1 MFELKESKEIELLN
15 VNAQIYQ
22 HSKFDTQHIHLD
34 SPNDEKVFMVAFR
47 TIPEDSTGVAH
58 ILEHTSLCGSEKYP
72 VRDPFFMMIRRSLNS
87 FMNAFTSSD
96 WTAYP
101 FATQNNKDFQ
111 NLLDVYVDSAFF
123 PKLDP
128 LDFSQEGHR
137 LELDSNQN
145 LEIKGVVFNEMK
157 GAMSSPTDQLWHGI
171 SKHLFE
177 ESTYH
182 HNSGGDPEKIIDL
195 THEDLIAFHKK
206 HYHPSNATFFTFG
219 NVVIDEI
226 HDHLERNVFDKFT
239 PAAQKLIIQ
248 PAKIFTAPMSAQG
261 TYQPLP
267 GDEEN
272 HHVVVSWLLGN
283 SHEPLNLLEKY
294 FMSNILLDNSSS
306 PLRKALEQSD
316 LGKSPSPFLG
326 IEPSNKEIVFMAG
339 LEGAKANQA
348 KNIEEL
354 ILTTLQNLVT
364 NGVPKELIS
373 SALHQLEIGQR
384 EISGGGMPYGL
395 QLMLGCMN
403 ACIHYDNP
411 ISMLD
416 LDGNFTKLKEKISKD
431 DYIESLIESAL
442 LINSHRLTFELKPD
456 SGFNENIEE
465 YFSSTLKEKEQTLTD
480 IDKNKIIKLADD
492 LKTRQEAEDDV
503 SLLPKV
509 AIADIP
515 LKREYAQSN
524 AVVGNRLIYEVGTNG
539 LIYSDFLFP
548 CGNLSNEELLF
559 SSLYTFIITEVGFK
573 DKSYEEVQAH
583 QSKISG
589 GINAS
594 IKLQTKES
602 SEPGTLFLS
611 LASKCLEENFS
622 NMEELILNTI
632 KSVRFDEEQRIQ
644 DLLNIFVA
652 RNDESLNQN
661 GHYLAMNSA
670 ASSLN
675 TLATTSFHL
684 SGLQMI
690 HRSKELI
697 SKIQLDG
704 DASYIINTLKSIHS
718 KVSVQPYKI
727 FTACSKDALKNKS
740 EEFDASQAKQEQQ
753 LIDAAKSQIAWITG
767 SQVCY
772 CAQAFMGVPRE
783 HPDAAALSVLAT
795 VLRNGFLH
803 TAIREKGGAY
813 GAGASND
820 THTNTFKLFS
830 YRDPKCK
837 ETFEAFEDAI
847 SWAKTSINEQHLEE
861 AILGVVSSIDK
872 PLSPV
877 GEAKNDFNF
886 NLEKINI
893 EERLAFRQRIINCSI
908 EDLVRVNEK
917 YLTKESK
924 RSILAGESFK
934 NQAMELK
941 LEILEV

>member
-1 MFELKESKEIELLN
+1 M
-15 VNAQIYQ
+15 
-22 HSKFDTQHIHLD
+22 
-34 SPNDEKVFMVAFR
+34 
-47 TIPEDSTGVAH
+47 
-58 ILEHTSLCGSEKYP
+58 
-72 VRDPFFMMIRRSLNS
+72 
-87 FMNAFTSSD
+87 
-96 WTAYP
+96 
-101 FATQNNKDFQ
+101 
-111 NLLDVYVDSAFF
+111 
-123 PKLDP
+123 
-128 LDFSQEGHR
+128 
-137 LELDSNQN
+137 
-145 LEIKGVVFNEMK
+145 
-157 GAMSSPTDQLWHGI
+157 

-177 ESTYH
+177 ETTYH

-195 THEDLIAFHKK
+195 THEDLVAFHQK

-239 PAAQKLIIQ
+239 PASQKLVIQ
-248 PAKIFTAPMSAQG
+248 PAKIFTAPVSAQG

-267 GDEEN
+267 GDEKN

-339 LEGAKANQA
+339 LEGVAANQA
-348 KNIEEL
+348 ENIEKL
-354 ILTTLQNLVT
+354 ILTTLQDLVK

-403 ACIHYDNP
+403 ACIHYDDP

-416 LDGNFTKLKEKISKD
+416 LDGNFTKLKEKIAKEG
-431 DYIESLIESAL
+431 YIESLIESAL
-442 LINSHRLTFELKPD
+442 LANSHRLTYELKPD
-456 SGFNENIEE
+456 SSFNDNLEE
-465 YFSSTLKEKEQTLTD
+465 YFSSTLKEKEETLTD
-480 IDKNKIIKLADD
+480 LDKNKIMKLADD
-492 LKTRQEAEDDV
+492 LKTRQEADDDA

-509 AIADIP
+509 TIEDIP
-515 LKREYAQSN
+515 LKREYSKSSEI
-524 AVVGNRLIYEVGTNG
+524 VGSRSIYEVGTNG
-539 LIYSDFLFP
+539 LVYSDFLFP
-548 CGNLSNEELLF
+548 CSSLTNEELLF
-559 SSLYTFIITEVGFK
+559 SSLYTFIITEVGIQ
-573 DKSYEEVQAH
+573 DKSYEEIQAH

-589 GINAS
+589 GINAA
-594 IKLQTKES
+594 IRLQTKEP
-602 SEPGTLFLS
+602 SELGTLFLS
-611 LASKCLEENFS
+611 IASKCLEENF
-622 NMEELILNTI
+622 NGMEELIFDTI
-632 KSVRFDEEQRIQ
+632 KSVRFDEEKRIL

-675 TLATTSFHL
+675 TLATTSFHI

-690 HRSKELI
+690 HRAKELI

-704 DASYIINTLKSIHS
+704 DVSYIINILQNIHS
-718 KVSVQPYKI
+718 KVSSKPYKI
-727 FTACSKDALKNKS
+727 FTACSKDALKNKL
-740 EEFDASQAKQEQQ
+740 EEFETSQAKQEQQ
-753 LIDAAKSQIAWITG
+753 LIDAAQSQIAWITG

-772 CAQAFMGVPRE
+772 CAQAFAGVSRE
-783 HPDAAALSVLAT
+783 HPDSAALSVLAT

-820 THTNTFKLFS
+820 TATNTFKLFS

-837 ETFEAFEDAI
+837 ETFQAFEDAI

-886 NLEKINI
+886 NLEDINI
-893 EERLAFRQRIINCSI
+893 DERLAFRQRIINCSI
-908 EDLVRVNEK
+908 EDLVRVNKK

-934 NQAMELK
+934 DQAQELK

>member
-22 HSKFDTQHIHLD
+22 HSKFNTQHIHLD

-157 GAMSSPTDQLWHGI
+157 GAMSSPTDQLWHGM

-177 ESTYH
+177 ETTYH

-195 THEDLIAFHKK
+195 THEDLVAFHQK

-219 NVVIDEI
+219 NVVINEI
-226 HDHLERNVFDKFT
+226 HDHLERNVFEKFT
-239 PAAQKLIIQ
+239 PASQKLIIQ
-248 PAKIFTAPMSAQG
+248 PAKIFTAPVSAQG

-267 GDEEN
+267 GDEDN
-272 HHVVVSWLLGN
+272 HHVVISWLIGN

-339 LEGAKANQA
+339 LEGVAADQA
-348 KNIEEL
+348 KNVEEL
-354 ILTTLQNLVT
+354 ILSTLQDLVK

-416 LDGNFTKLKEKISKD
+416 LDENFTKLKAKISKEG
-431 DYIESLIESAL
+431 YIEGLIESAL
-442 LINSHRLTFELKPD
+442 LANSHRLTYELKPD
-456 SGFNENIEE
+456 SRFNDNLEE
-465 YFSSTLKEKEQTLTD
+465 YFSSTLKEKEETLTD
-480 IDKNKIIKLADD
+480 LDKNKINKLADD
-492 LKTRQEAEDDV
+492 LKARQEADDDA

-509 AIADIP
+509 TIEDIP
-515 LKREYAQSN
+515 LKREYSQSN
-524 AVVGNRLIYEVGTNG
+524 ALVGNRSIYEVGTNG
-539 LIYSDFLFP
+539 LVYSDFLFP
-548 CGNLSNEELLF
+548 CSSLTNEELLF
-559 SSLYTFIITEVGFK
+559 SSLYTFIITEVGIQ
-573 DKSYEEVQAH
+573 DKSYEEIQAH

-589 GINAS
+589 GISAA

-611 LASKCLEENFS
+611 IASKCLEENFNS
-622 NMEELILNTI
+622 MEELIFNTI
-632 KSVRFDEEQRIQ
+632 KSVRFDEEKRVL

-690 HRSKELI
+690 HRTKELI

-704 DASYIINTLKSIHS
+704 DASYIINILQNIHG
-718 KVSVQPYKI
+718 KVSSKPHKI
-727 FTACSKDALKNKS
+727 FTACSKDALKNKL
-740 EEFDASQAKQEQQ
+740 EEFEASQSKQEQQ
-753 LIDAAKSQIAWITG
+753 LIDATKSQIAWITG

-772 CAQAFMGVPRE
+772 CAQAFAGVARE
-783 HPDAAALSVLAT
+783 HPDSAALSVLAT

-820 THTNTFKLFS
+820 NATNTFKLFS

-837 ETFEAFEDAI
+837 ETFQAFEDAI

-886 NLEKINI
+886 NLEDINI
-893 EERLAFRQRIINCSI
+893 DDRLAFRQRIINCSI

-934 NQAMELK
+934 DQAKELK

>member
-22 HSKFDTQHIHLD
+22 HSKFNTQHIHLD

-157 GAMSSPTDQLWHGI
+157 GAMSSPTDQLWHGM

-177 ESTYH
+177 ETTYH

-195 THEDLIAFHKK
+195 THEDLVAFHQK

-226 HDHLERNVFDKFT
+226 HDHLERNVFEKFT
-239 PAAQKLIIQ
+239 PASQKLIIQ
-248 PAKIFTAPMSAQG
+248 PAKIFTAPVSAQG

-267 GDEEN
+267 GDEDN
-272 HHVVVSWLLGN
+272 HHVVISWLIGN

-339 LEGAKANQA
+339 LEGVAADQA
-348 KNIEEL
+348 KNVEEL
-354 ILTTLQNLVT
+354 ILSTLQDLVK

-416 LDGNFTKLKEKISKD
+416 LDENFTKLKEKISKEG
-431 DYIESLIESAL
+431 YIEGLIESAL
-442 LINSHRLTFELKPD
+442 LANSHRLTYELKPD
-456 SGFNENIEE
+456 SRFNDNLEE
-465 YFSSTLKEKEQTLTD
+465 YFSSTLKEKEETLTD
-480 IDKNKIIKLADD
+480 LDKNKINKLADD
-492 LKTRQEAEDDV
+492 LKARQEADDDA

-509 AIADIP
+509 TIEDIP
-515 LKREYAQSN
+515 LKREYSQSN
-524 AVVGNRLIYEVGTNG
+524 ALVGNRSIYEVGTNG
-539 LIYSDFLFP
+539 LVYSDFLFP
-548 CGNLSNEELLF
+548 CSSLTNEELLF
-559 SSLYTFIITEVGFK
+559 SSLYTFIITEVGIQ
-573 DKSYEEVQAH
+573 DKSYEEIQAH

-589 GINAS
+589 GISAA

-611 LASKCLEENFS
+611 IASKCLEENFNS
-622 NMEELILNTI
+622 MEELIFNTI
-632 KSVRFDEEQRIQ
+632 KSVRFDEEKRVL

-690 HRSKELI
+690 HRTKELI

-704 DASYIINTLKSIHS
+704 DASYIINILQNIHG
-718 KVSVQPYKI
+718 KVSSKPHKI
-727 FTACSKDALKNKS
+727 FTACSKDALKNKL
-740 EEFDASQAKQEQQ
+740 EEFEASQSKQEQQ
-753 LIDAAKSQIAWITG
+753 LIDATKSQIAWITG

-772 CAQAFMGVPRE
+772 CAQAFAGVARE
-783 HPDAAALSVLAT
+783 HPDSAALSVLAT

-820 THTNTFKLFS
+820 NATNTFKLFS

-837 ETFEAFEDAI
+837 ETFQAFEDAI

-886 NLEKINI
+886 NLEDINI
-893 EERLAFRQRIINCSI
+893 DDRLAFRQRIINCSI

-934 NQAMELK
+934 DQAKELK

>member
-326 IEPSNKEIVFMAG
+326 VEPSNKEIVFMAG

-509 AIADIP
+509 TIADIP

>member
-456 SGFNENIEE
+456 SGFNENIEG

-509 AIADIP
+509 TIADIP

-704 DASYIINTLKSIHS
+704 DTSYIINTLKSIHS

>member
-1 MFELKESKEIELLN
+1 
-15 VNAQIYQ
+15 
-22 HSKFDTQHIHLD
+22 
-34 SPNDEKVFMVAFR
+34 
-47 TIPEDSTGVAH
+47 
-58 ILEHTSLCGSEKYP
+58 
-72 VRDPFFMMIRRSLNS
+72 
-87 FMNAFTSSD
+87 
-96 WTAYP
+96 
-101 FATQNNKDFQ
+101 
-111 NLLDVYVDSAFF
+111 
-123 PKLDP
+123 
-128 LDFSQEGHR
+128 
-137 LELDSNQN
+137 
-145 LEIKGVVFNEMK
+145 
-157 GAMSSPTDQLWHGI
+157 
-171 SKHLFE
+171 
-177 ESTYH
+177 
-182 HNSGGDPEKIIDL
+182 
-195 THEDLIAFHKK
+195 
-206 HYHPSNATFFTFG
+206 
-219 NVVIDEI
+219 
-226 HDHLERNVFDKFT
+226 
-239 PAAQKLIIQ
+239 
-248 PAKIFTAPMSAQG
+248 
-261 TYQPLP
+261 
-267 GDEEN
+267 
-272 HHVVVSWLLGN
+272 
-283 SHEPLNLLEKY
+283 
-294 FMSNILLDNSSS
+294 MSNILLDNSSS

-339 LEGAKANQA
+339 LEGVAADQA
-348 KNIEEL
+348 KNVEEL
-354 ILTTLQNLVT
+354 ILSTLQDLVK

-416 LDGNFTKLKEKISKD
+416 LDENFTKLKEKISKEG
-431 DYIESLIESAL
+431 YIEGLIESAL
-442 LINSHRLTFELKPD
+442 LTNSHRLTYELKPD
-456 SGFNENIEE
+456 SRFNDNLEE
-465 YFSSTLKEKEQTLTD
+465 YFSSTLKEKEETLTD
-480 IDKNKIIKLADD
+480 LDKNKINKLADD
-492 LKTRQEAEDDV
+492 LKARQEADDDA

-509 AIADIP
+509 TIEDIP
-515 LKREYAQSN
+515 LKREYSQSN
-524 AVVGNRLIYEVGTNG
+524 ALVGNRSIYEVGTNG
-539 LIYSDFLFP
+539 LVYSDFLFP
-548 CGNLSNEELLF
+548 CSSLTNEELLF
-559 SSLYTFIITEVGFK
+559 SSLYTFIITEVGIQ
-573 DKSYEEVQAH
+573 DKSYEEIQAH

-589 GINAS
+589 GISAA

-611 LASKCLEENFS
+611 IASKCLEENF
-622 NMEELILNTI
+622 NAMEELIFNTI
-632 KSVRFDEEQRIQ
+632 KSVRFDEEKRVL

-690 HRSKELI
+690 HRTKELI

-704 DASYIINTLKSIHS
+704 DASYIINILQNIHG
-718 KVSVQPYKI
+718 KVSSKPHKI
-727 FTACSKDALKNKS
+727 FTACSKDALKNKL
-740 EEFDASQAKQEQQ
+740 EEFEASQSKQEQQ
-753 LIDAAKSQIAWITG
+753 LIDATKSQIAWITG

-772 CAQAFMGVPRE
+772 CAQAFAGVARE
-783 HPDAAALSVLAT
+783 HPDSAALSVLAT

-820 THTNTFKLFS
+820 NATNTFKLFS

-837 ETFEAFEDAI
+837 ETFQAFEDAI

-886 NLEKINI
+886 NLEDINI
-893 EERLAFRQRIINCSI
+893 DDRLAFRQRIINCSI

-934 NQAMELK
+934 DQAKELK

>member
-1 MFELKESKEIELLN
+1 MFELKESKKIELLN

-195 THEDLIAFHKK
+195 THEDLIAFHQK

-239 PAAQKLIIQ
+239 PASQKLIIQ

-354 ILTTLQNLVT
+354 ILNTLQNLVK

-456 SGFNENIEE
+456 SSFNDNLEE
-465 YFSSTLKEKEQTLTD
+465 YFSSTLKEKEQNLTD

-492 LKTRQEAEDDV
+492 LKTRQEAEDDA

-509 AIADIP
+509 TIADIP

-589 GINAS
+589 GINAA

-611 LASKCLEENFS
+611 VASKCLEENLS

-718 KVSVQPYKI
+718 KVSLQPYKI

-740 EEFDASQAKQEQQ
+740 EEFEASQAKQEQQ

>member
-1 MFELKESKEIELLN
+1 
-15 VNAQIYQ
+15 
-22 HSKFDTQHIHLD
+22 
-34 SPNDEKVFMVAFR
+34 
-47 TIPEDSTGVAH
+47 
-58 ILEHTSLCGSEKYP
+58 
-72 VRDPFFMMIRRSLNS
+72 
-87 FMNAFTSSD
+87 
-96 WTAYP
+96 
-101 FATQNNKDFQ
+101 
-111 NLLDVYVDSAFF
+111 
-123 PKLDP
+123 
-128 LDFSQEGHR
+128 
-137 LELDSNQN
+137 
-145 LEIKGVVFNEMK
+145 
-157 GAMSSPTDQLWHGI
+157 
-171 SKHLFE
+171 
-177 ESTYH
+177 
-182 HNSGGDPEKIIDL
+182 
-195 THEDLIAFHKK
+195 
-206 HYHPSNATFFTFG
+206 
-219 NVVIDEI
+219 
-226 HDHLERNVFDKFT
+226 
-239 PAAQKLIIQ
+239 
-248 PAKIFTAPMSAQG
+248 
-261 TYQPLP
+261 
-267 GDEEN
+267 
-272 HHVVVSWLLGN
+272 
-283 SHEPLNLLEKY
+283 
-294 FMSNILLDNSSS
+294 
-306 PLRKALEQSD
+306 
-316 LGKSPSPFLG
+316 
-326 IEPSNKEIVFMAG
+326 MAG
-339 LEGAKANQA
+339 LEGVAADQA
-348 KNIEEL
+348 KNVEEL
-354 ILTTLQNLVT
+354 ILTTLQDLVK

-416 LDGNFTKLKEKISKD
+416 LDENFTKLKAKISKEG
-431 DYIESLIESAL
+431 YIESLIESAL
-442 LINSHRLTFELKPD
+442 LTNSHRLTYELKPD
-456 SGFNENIEE
+456 SSFNDNLEE
-465 YFSSTLKEKEQTLTD
+465 YFSSTLKEKEETLTD

-492 LKTRQEAEDDV
+492 LKARQEADDDA

-509 AIADIP
+509 TIEDIP
-515 LKREYAQSN
+515 LKREYSQSN
-524 AVVGNRLIYEVGTNG
+524 ALVGNRSIYEVGTNG

-548 CGNLSNEELLF
+548 CSSLTNEELLF
-559 SSLYTFIITEVGFK
+559 SSLYTFIITEVGIQ
-573 DKSYEEVQAH
+573 DKSYEEIQAH

-589 GINAS
+589 GISAA

-611 LASKCLEENFS
+611 IASKCLEENF
-622 NMEELILNTI
+622 NAMEELIFNTI
-632 KSVRFDEEQRIQ
+632 KSVRFDEEKRIL

-690 HRSKELI
+690 HRTKELI

-704 DASYIINTLKSIHS
+704 DASYIINILQNIHS
-718 KVSVQPYKI
+718 KVSNKPHKI
-727 FTACSKDALKNKS
+727 FTACSKDALKNKL
-740 EEFDASQAKQEQQ
+740 EEFEASQANQEQQ
-753 LIDAAKSQIAWITG
+753 LIDATKSQIAWITG

-772 CAQAFMGVPRE
+772 CAQAFAGVARE
-783 HPDAAALSVLAT
+783 HPDSAALSVLAT

-820 THTNTFKLFS
+820 TATNTFKLFS

-837 ETFEAFEDAI
+837 ETFQAFEDAI

-886 NLEKINI
+886 NLEDINI
-893 EERLAFRQRIINCSI
+893 DERLAFRQRIINCSI

-934 NQAMELK
+934 DQAKELK
-941 LEILEV
+941 LEVLEV

>member
-1 MFELKESKEIELLN
+1 
-15 VNAQIYQ
+15 
-22 HSKFDTQHIHLD
+22 
-34 SPNDEKVFMVAFR
+34 
-47 TIPEDSTGVAH
+47 
-58 ILEHTSLCGSEKYP
+58 
-72 VRDPFFMMIRRSLNS
+72 
-87 FMNAFTSSD
+87 
-96 WTAYP
+96 
-101 FATQNNKDFQ
+101 
-111 NLLDVYVDSAFF
+111 
-123 PKLDP
+123 
-128 LDFSQEGHR
+128 
-137 LELDSNQN
+137 
-145 LEIKGVVFNEMK
+145 
-157 GAMSSPTDQLWHGI
+157 
-171 SKHLFE
+171 
-177 ESTYH
+177 
-182 HNSGGDPEKIIDL
+182 
-195 THEDLIAFHKK
+195 
-206 HYHPSNATFFTFG
+206 
-219 NVVIDEI
+219 
-226 HDHLERNVFDKFT
+226 
-239 PAAQKLIIQ
+239 
-248 PAKIFTAPMSAQG
+248 
-261 TYQPLP
+261 
-267 GDEEN
+267 
-272 HHVVVSWLLGN
+272 
-283 SHEPLNLLEKY
+283 
-294 FMSNILLDNSSS
+294 
-306 PLRKALEQSD
+306 
-316 LGKSPSPFLG
+316 
-326 IEPSNKEIVFMAG
+326 MAG
-339 LEGAKANQA
+339 LEGVAADQA
-348 KNIEEL
+348 KNVEEL
-354 ILTTLQNLVT
+354 ILSTLQDLVK

-416 LDGNFTKLKEKISKD
+416 LDENFTKLKEKISKEG
-431 DYIESLIESAL
+431 YIEGLIESAL
-442 LINSHRLTFELKPD
+442 LTNSHRLTYELKPD
-456 SGFNENIEE
+456 SSFNDNLEE
-465 YFSSTLKEKEQTLTD
+465 YFSSTLKEKEETLTD
-480 IDKNKIIKLADD
+480 LDKNKINKLADD
-492 LKTRQEAEDDV
+492 LKARQEADDDA

-509 AIADIP
+509 TIEDIP
-515 LKREYAQSN
+515 LKREYSQSN
-524 AVVGNRLIYEVGTNG
+524 ALVGNRSIYEVGTNG
-539 LIYSDFLFP
+539 LVYSDFLFP
-548 CGNLSNEELLF
+548 CSSLTNEELLF
-559 SSLYTFIITEVGFK
+559 SSLYTFIITEVGIQ
-573 DKSYEEVQAH
+573 DKSYEEIQAH

-589 GINAS
+589 GISSA

-611 LASKCLEENFS
+611 IASKCLEENF
-622 NMEELILNTI
+622 NAMEELIFNTI
-632 KSVRFDEEQRIQ
+632 KSVRFDEEKRVL

-690 HRSKELI
+690 HRTKELI

-704 DASYIINTLKSIHS
+704 DASYIINILQNIHS
-718 KVSVQPYKI
+718 KVSNKPHKI
-727 FTACSKDALKNKS
+727 FTACSKDALKNKL
-740 EEFDASQAKQEQQ
+740 EEFEASQANQEQQ
-753 LIDAAKSQIAWITG
+753 LIDATKSQIAWITG

-772 CAQAFMGVPRE
+772 CAQAFAGVARE
-783 HPDAAALSVLAT
+783 HPDSAALSVLAT

-820 THTNTFKLFS
+820 NATNTFKLFS

-837 ETFEAFEDAI
+837 ETFQAFEDAI

-886 NLEKINI
+886 NLEDINI
-893 EERLAFRQRIINCSI
+893 DDRLAFRQRIINCSI

-934 NQAMELK
+934 DQAKELK

>member
-195 THEDLIAFHKK
+195 THEDLVAFHQK

-239 PAAQKLIIQ
+239 PTSQKLIIQ
-248 PAKIFTAPMSAQG
+248 PAKIFTAPVSAQG

-354 ILTTLQNLVT
+354 ILTTLRDLVK
-364 NGVPKELIS
+364 NGVPRELIS

-403 ACIHYDNP
+403 ACIHYGNP

-416 LDGNFTKLKEKISKD
+416 LDENFTKLKEKISKD
-431 DYIESLIESAL
+431 GYIESLIESAL
-442 LINSHRLTFELKPD
+442 LANSHRLTYELKPD
-456 SGFNENIEE
+456 SSFNDNLEE
-465 YFSSTLKEKEQTLTD
+465 YFSSTLKEKEKTLTD
-480 IDKNKIIKLADD
+480 LDKNKIIKLADD
-492 LKTRQEAEDDV
+492 LKTRQETEDDA

-509 AIADIP
+509 TIEDIP

-524 AVVGNRLIYEVGTNG
+524 EVVGNRSIYEVGTNG

-548 CGNLSNEELLF
+548 CSNLSNEELLF
-559 SSLYTFIITEVGFK
+559 SSLYTFIITEVGFQ

-589 GINAS
+589 GISAA

-611 LASKCLEENFS
+611 VSSKCLEENFN
-622 NMEELILNTI
+622 NMEELIFNTI
-632 KSVRFDEEQRIQ
+632 KSVRFDEEQRIL

-697 SKIQLDG
+697 SKIQLDE

-718 KVSVQPYKI
+718 KVSVEPYKI
-727 FTACSKDALKNKS
+727 FTACSKDALKDKS
-740 EEFDASQAKQEQQ
+740 DEFNVSPTKQEQK

-783 HPDAAALSVLAT
+783 HPDSAALSVLAT

-820 THTNTFKLFS
+820 TATNTFKFFS

-837 ETFEAFEDAI
+837 ETFQAFEDAI

-886 NLEKINI
+886 NLEEINI

-908 EDLVRVNEK
+908 DDLVRVNEK
-917 YLTKESK
+917 YLTKEST

-934 NQAMELK
+934 DQAMKLK